1 MTKLWVEESALFPMF
16 WIEEFAEIDETY
28 QRTISDQ
35 LTWPLKVI
43 RAIQWTLVSYF
54 TTNYLKSY
62 FQQSIR
68 VILG

>member
-35 LTWPLKVI
+35 LTWSLKVI
-43 RAIQWTLVSYF
+43 CAIQWTLVR
-54 TTNYLKSY
+54 L
-62 FQQSIR
+62 FQYK
-68 VILG
+68 